1 MDQTPRTGF
10 VESKEPNGLHSSN
23 RLLSTEEHQHLFT
36 GKSMT
41 ADRFHS
47 HATSRDGPAHRT
59 EIQPQAANNARDSR
73 AAQRDQRVVQ
83 TVSAPRTL
91 IALLVAPLAWLAQLG
106 IAELVLGQGCVVGGP
121 LFVVHTMPWTPVTV
135 AIASLVCLVFAVF
148 GALIAWRN
156 LWRTARIPWRFPAA
170 LKGTRAERDW
180 FLSRVCALSST
191 TFVLGL
197 LATDIA
203 MLLIAPCSPW

>member
-1 MDQTPRTGF
+1 
-10 VESKEPNGLHSSN
+10 
-23 RLLSTEEHQHLFT
+23 
-36 GKSMT
+36 MT
-41 ADRFHS
+41 ANRFHS
-47 HATSRDGPAHRT
+47 RATTRDHPGLRT
-59 EIQPQAANNARDSR
+59 GIQSQIQSQSVENAPDNR
-73 AAQRDQRVVQ
+73 AVRGGDPVGQ

-121 LFVVHTMPWTPVTV
+121 VFVVNAVPWTPLTV
-135 AIASLVCLVFAVF
+135 AIASSICLVFALF
-148 GALIAWRN
+148 GAFVAWRN
-156 LWRTARIPWRFPAA
+156 LWRTARISWRFPAA

-191 TFVLGL
+191 MFVLGL
-197 LATDIA
+197 LATDTA